1 MLNQVKRE
9 ELVLM
14 DDQENQEDRVRR
26 ELPVSMGLMDHR
38 EYQDD
43 LVV

>member
-14 DDQENQEDRVRR
+14 DIRENQGDLVRR
-26 ELPVSMGLMDHR
+26 ELLVSMGLMDQM

-43 LVV
+43 PVV